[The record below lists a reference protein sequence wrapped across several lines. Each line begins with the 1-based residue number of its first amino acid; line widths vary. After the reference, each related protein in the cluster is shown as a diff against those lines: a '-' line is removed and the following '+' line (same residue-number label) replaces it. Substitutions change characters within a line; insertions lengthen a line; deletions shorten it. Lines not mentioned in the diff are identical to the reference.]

1 MASDKALHYCCMYKK
16 MDTARSILSSS
27 ASAVVPP
34 EKFHPNKSFPF
45 PKRSSRSKGEARSF
59 RPEWCEKYSWLH
71 YDAGTDAAFCFICMK
86 TETEKKFKSIVRNVK
101 LNSFPKDIRTGKMH
115 AKLLKST
122 PTVNVIRNPLK
133 ALGYL

>member
-1 MASDKALHYCCMYKK
+1 MYKK

-45 PKRSSRSKGEARSF
+45 PKRSFGSKGEARSF

-71 YDAGTDAAFCFICMK
+71 YDAGTDAAFCFICRMK
-86 TETEKKFKSIVRNVK
+86 TETEKKFKSSTK
-101 LNSFPKDIRTGKMH
+101 HSFPKDIRTGKMH
-115 AKLLKST
+115 VKLLKST
-122 PTVNVIRNPLK
+122 PTVNVIRKLLK